1 MAFRKTIGFI
11 GGGNM
16 AEALIGGIIRAAILD
31 SSDIIVSEPSEERR
45 DYLQSSYNVRV
56 TPDNTKPAAESGTV
70 FLAVKPLVLPD
81 VSDEI
86 SRYMVPDRL
95 VISIAAGTTL
105 SFLESK
111 LGSAAVIRSMPN
123 TPALIGCGATVISP
137 GNHVKPEMTH
147 WAVEIFHSVGICL
160 VLPENQMDA
169 VTALSGSGP
178 AYIFRMAEAM
188 IEKGDQEGI
197 AVDYVDELVKQT
209 ILGAARMMMETG
221 RTPEELRNMVA
232 SPGGTTEA
240 GLKAMEKAG
249 FEEALQKGITAAITR
264 AKELGKG

>member
-1 MAFRKTIGFI
+1 
-11 GGGNM
+11 M
-16 AEALIGGIIRAAILD
+16 AEALVGGIIRAGILNP
-31 SSDIIVSEPSEERR
+31 SDIIISEPVEERR
-45 DYLQSSYNVRV
+45 DHLQSTYNVRV
-56 TPDNTKPAAESGTV
+56 TSDNTQPAAESGTV

-81 VSDEI
+81 VTEGI
-86 SRYMVPDRL
+86 LRYMVPDRL
-95 VISIAAGTTL
+95 VISIAAGKSL

-137 GNHVKPEMTH
+137 GHNVKPEMTH

-160 VLPENQMDA
+160 VLPEPQMDA

-178 AYIFRMAEAM
+178 AYIFRIAETM
-188 IEKGDQEGI
+188 IEKGELEGI
-197 AVDYVDELVKQT
+197 AVDYVDELIKQT

-221 RTPEELRNMVA
+221 KTPEELRKTVS
-232 SPGGTTEA
+232 SPAGTTEA

-249 FEEALQKGITAAITR
+249 FEEALKKGITAAMAR
-264 AKELGKG
+264 AKELGKDQ

>member
-16 AEALIGGIIRAAILD
+16 AEALVGGIIRAGILD
-31 SSDIIVSEPSEERR
+31 PSDIIISEPTEKRR
-45 DYLQSSYNVRV
+45 DYLHSTFNVR
-56 TPDNTKPAAESGTV
+56 TTADNKQPAAESGTV
-70 FLAVKPLVLPD
+70 FLAVKPLILPE
-81 VSDEI
+81 VVEEI
-86 SRYMVPDRL
+86 SHFMVPDRL
-95 VISIAAGTTL
+95 VISIAAGITL

-111 LGSAAVIRSMPN
+111 LGNAAVIRSMPN

-137 GNHVKPEMTH
+137 GYNVRPEMTR

-160 VLPENQMDA
+160 VLPEPHMDA

-178 AYIFRMAEAM
+178 AYIFRMAETM
-188 IEKGDQEGI
+188 IERGEQEGI
-197 AVDYVDELVKQT
+197 ASEYVGELIKQT
-209 ILGAARMMMETG
+209 ILGAARMMTEAG
-221 RTPEELRNMVA
+221 RTPEELREMVT

-240 GLKAMEKAG
+240 GLKAMEEAG
-249 FEEALQKGITAAITR
+249 FEEALKKGITAAMTR